1 MKNSKTKAK
10 NTVGIALIYVILL
23 GVFNLLVFTIFK
35 TRSNVFWLS
44 YAFMTIAFVVQII
57 SMFLSFK
64 TSDIETAFFGIPL
77 VSFSIYYLCAA
88 LAIGA
93 LFMAF
98 QTTSFTLA
106 LVIQL
111 LVLAAFLIIAIIS
124 LMARD
129 TVQQIGEDIK
139 DNVSKLKSFLI
150 DIELMRDSCSDPELK
165 EALRKLSETVKYSD
179 PMTNDS
185 VSNVEQRI
193 MQKMSELRINIDD
206 GQFADAKQA
215 CGELER
221 MYIERNKRLAISK

>member
-1 MKNSKTKAK
+1 MKNQNTKTK

-35 TRSNVFWLS
+35 TRTNVFWLS
-44 YAFMTIAFVVQII
+44 YAFMTLAFVVQII

-64 TSDIETAFFGIPL
+64 TADVETVFFGIPL
-77 VSFSIYYLCAA
+77 ASFSIYYLCAA
-88 LAIGA
+88 PVIGA
-93 LFMAF
+93 LFMIF
-98 QTTSFTLA
+98 QQASFTLA

-129 TVQQIGEDIK
+129 TVQQIGENIK
-139 DNVSKLKSFLI
+139 ENVTNLKSVLV
-150 DIELMRDSCSDPELK
+150 DIELMRDSCSNPELK

-185 VSNVEQRI
+185 VASVEQRI
-193 MQKMSELRINIDD
+193 MRKVSELRINIDD
-206 GQFADAKQA
+206 GQIADAKQA

-221 MYIERNKRLAISK
+221 MYIERNKKLAISK